1 MGHRLAGGDNKTM
14 DTGRSFRRAEGT
26 QIDLSDLS
34 VRIFRH
40 WKRLVICALAGAVLA
55 GGYGYLAGSDRAGDP
70 DHAVQA
76 DKDTSAAD
84 SVADGSAEDDSVAE
98 TEMKTE
104 EERAQGVS
112 DALALVQEIREME
125 EYMEQSVL
133 MQTDPNHKKRT
144 VLLYSIEDTDGHS
157 LQKITESYLSFLT
170 NGGAVEALKK
180 ADRTWKRMDTG
191 YLAELITVSQK
202 AGGSCQFYSDRSIEN
217 IPLEMCLYVEAVGA
231 DAGMTKKLAED
242 ISGILEAYSR
252 KVRDVCGMH
261 ELVRISSESGEK
273 ADAALLAQQKD
284 KRSQLSAGRTNLK
297 TLLDGFDEE
306 QKIMYQTA
314 YGKMFLTKEEDRAD
328 SGYVTQNPD
337 PGAKKQTPET
347 EQGDQKQNM
356 NVVQEGR
363 DQDAA
368 QKDQSQ
374 TGDDDRTVSD
384 SLSTA
389 NDPSGQNRGIHMLY
403 VLSGLLAGSFFYI
416 LCYTAWYVLHDTVKS
431 EREFRL
437 YYKIPFYGILSTGG
451 QDQAEA
457 QDAGAKRAGLA
468 YRIWFACKKRNL
480 SAVFLAA
487 EFSSGQETDS
497 CVQELAGQLHGCGID
512 AVLLEKVPQ
521 NPSVWNM
528 LTENGAVLLLCKMD
542 RTTYRD
548 VDDAMEFYLENKIE
562 VLGAAGLR

>member
-1 MGHRLAGGDNKTM
+1 M

-170 NGGAVEALKK
+170 NGGAVE
-180 ADRTWKRMDTG
+180 
-191 YLAELITVSQK
+191 
-202 AGGSCQFYSDRSIEN
+202 
-217 IPLEMCLYVEAVGA
+217 A